1 MAGSGNVLGQNSAQ
15 ATETFFER
23 LLARGTLEYQA
34 GSYSAASRTLEI
46 ASFGLMETLDLYQ
59 RAQVLLSLSE
69 QGRGN
74 LVEARAAVR
83 RVLQV
88 ESIAPTYPPTDLDP
102 EIQATFEATVQRL
115 LPGSEFPPRRSTL
128 PPIQDET
135 PVKSES
141 RK

>member
-1 MAGSGNVLGQNSAQ
+1 MAGSGNVLGQSPVH
-15 ATETFFER
+15 TPEPFFER
-23 LLARGTLEYQA
+23 LLTRGALEYQV
-34 GSYSAASRTLEI
+34 GNYSAASRTLEI

-88 ESIAPTYPPTDLDP
+88 ESIAPTYPPADLDP
-102 EIQATFEATVQRL
+102 EIQARFEATVERL
-115 LPGSEFPPRRSTL
+115 LPEAELPPQGRAL

-141 RK
+141 GR